1 MLNCSRVAEKLK
13 APIVHALRGK
23 EFIAYDNPDDVGPT
37 GLLGFTSG
45 SYSVE
50 HCDLLLML
58 GTDFPYQPFYPTK
71 AKVIQVDL
79 RR

>member
-23 EFIAYDNPDDVGPT
+23 EFIAYDNPYDVGPT

-58 GTDFPYQPFYPTK
+58 GTDLLISRF
-71 AKVIQVDL
+71 IQ
-79 RR
+79 RKQR